1 MGNNLSQEIY
11 KFTHQRTS
19 LYGLLIMIALM
30 LYSSIPAYK
39 VNPFLITQGLGLFNG
54 VRLLWL
60 LSVLILFQWNIVT
73 TQWSHFFL
81 RVTTRLPFTLLN

>member
-19 LYGLLIMIALM
+19 LYGLLVMIALM
-30 LYSSIPAYK
+30 LYSIIPAYK
-39 VNPFLITQGLGLFNG
+39 VNSFLITQGFGAIQWCAIIMVA
-54 VRLLWL
+54 VR
-60 LSVLILFQWNIVT
+60 LILFQWNIVT

-81 RVTTRLPFTLLN
+81 RVTTLLPFTLLN

>member
-39 VNPFLITQGLGLFNG
+39 VNPFLITHGFGA
-54 VRLLWL
+54 
-60 LSVLILFQWNIVT
+60 I
-73 TQWSHFFL
+73 
-81 RVTTRLPFTLLN
+81 

>member
-19 LYGLLIMIALM
+19 LYGLLVMIALM

-39 VNPFLITQGLGLFNG
+39 VNSFLITQGFGA
-54 VRLLWL
+54 
-60 LSVLILFQWNIVT
+60 IQWCAIIMVAV
-73 TQWSHFFL
+73 SADSI
-81 RVTTRLPFTLLN
+81 

>member
-39 VNPFLITQGLGLFNG
+39 VNPFLITQGFGG
-54 VRLLWL
+54 YSMVCDYYGCC
-60 LSVLILFQWNIVT
+60 QC
-73 TQWSHFFL
+73 
-81 RVTTRLPFTLLN
+81 